1 MSDEIDR
8 SSSDSCP
15 GDDQQHRHGS
25 HIAPICVGIVG
36 LGLAATAHIR
46 GYLGHPAAR
55 VLAVCDSDGER
66 AAAFGER
73 YGIERVYTSY
83 AAMLADRDLNVI
95 DIATPTFLHA
105 AMTRQAAQAD
115 KHIHCEKP
123 FCRSVA
129 EGMEA
134 AWAVERAGVKLLV
147 GETYLFLSSHSKARS
162 LIESGAIGRP
172 LQIRQRHGAWHRRED
187 HNLHISA
194 DARAW
199 RLDGAQSGGGRYP
212 WIFDHAVHFFA
223 TAEYLMGDAL
233 IDEVY
238 AVAATGGG
246 RDRRGAAH
254 DPYRTAEVDIP
265 IITWRYADAER
276 QGVWMRAEP
285 LNGKYDFMHGFSTTV
300 VGETGMIEVLGEGG
314 HNLLWNGSQQHLIL
328 HRQGRETACFR
339 FDEGGDQVWA
349 SDISYYGQGH
359 INQVHHLIDAILH
372 DRPVRYGGADGV
384 RAVRCTLA
392 AIRSAQEGRP
402 VPVAEVDETFTA
414 YRETDA
420 TNAAGAA

>member
-1 MSDEIDR
+1 MDAE
-8 SSSDSCP
+8 
-15 GDDQQHRHGS
+15 
-25 HIAPICVGIVG
+25 ICVGIVG

-46 GYLGHPAAR
+46 GYRSHPAAR

-66 AAAFGER
+66 AAAFAEQ
-73 YGIERVYTSY
+73 YGIERLYTSY
-83 AAMLADRDLNVI
+83 AELLADADLDVI

-105 AMTRQAAQAD
+105 EMTAQAAQAG

-129 EGMEA
+129 EGMA
-134 AWAVERAGVKLLV
+134 AVQAVERAGVKLLV
-147 GETYLFLSSHSKARS
+147 GETYVFLSSHMKARE
-162 LIESGAIGRP
+162 LIEDGTIGRP
-172 LQIRQRHGAWHRRED
+172 LQIRQRHGAWHRRAQHE
-187 HNLHISA
+187 LHIDA
-194 DARAW
+194 AARAW

-223 TAEYLMGDAL
+223 TAEYLMGDTR

-238 AVAATGGG
+238 AVAASAGGG
-246 RDRRGAAH
+246 PRRGGAGH

-265 IITWRYADAER
+265 IIAWRYADPER

-314 HNLLWNGSQQHLIL
+314 CNLLWEGEQQHLVL
-328 HRQGRETACFR
+328 HREGQETACFR
-339 FDEGGDQVWA
+339 FDEGGDRVWA
-349 SDISYYGQGH
+349 SEISYYGQGH
-359 INQVHHLIDAILH
+359 VNQVHHLIDAILQNS
-372 DRPVRYGGADGV
+372 PVRYDGV

-402 VPVAEVDETFTA
+402 ISMAEVKESYRA
-414 YRETDA
+414 YE
-420 TNAAGAA
+420 